1 MNLPDLS
8 WIPGSPRISTK
19 HPQTINI
26 SPGKRLS
33 EGSSQSPVKHTV
45 IQEMCIFIPVRPYLC
60 FHL

>member
-33 EGSSQSPVKHTV
+33 EGSSQEGKNTV
-45 IQEMCIFIPVRPYLC
+45 IQEVCIFIPVRPYLC
-60 FHL
+60 FHF